1 MAVCPK
7 AANEK
12 RKQKTIACHCAYKG
26 TITSSIV
33 MYLHTGTQRYCVRS
47 LALLP
52 ALDMPV
58 TIAIYLASPACHRQY
73 LCLMRRHRLVPARA
87 SSPTTHACP
96 YSGWQLHIP
105 GGLTFEI
112 KAVDKIEGV
121 LREKKAVNNTKPSSR
136 WNCSQDNLRYSITIH
151 MSSGSLKATLYWFI
165 RKSLS
170 LFFSPST
177 SNGLL
182 PGQNTWIS

>member
-1 MAVCPK
+1 MLTRDLSLLVLLC
-7 AANEK
+7 
-12 RKQKTIACHCAYKG
+12 I
-26 TITSSIV
+26 
-33 MYLHTGTQRYCVRS
+33 LHICTQRYCVRS

-73 LCLMRRHRLVPARA
+73 LCLMRRHRLVPA

-165 RKSLS
+165 RKSP
-170 LFFSPST
+170 FFS
-177 SNGLL
+177 LL
-182 PGQNTWIS
+182 PPAMASCPDKIHGLANRVVLNYKNISDREVTIYG